1 MTFSLKSS
9 FKQTVKVLLVGVQIL
24 TVSIL
29 LLALVVPWLVGVLI
43 YSLLMIL
50 ILNRKPS
57 KEELTYLNPL
67 GNGFSLDPSKD

>member
-1 MTFSLKSS
+1 M
-9 FKQTVKVLLVGVQIL
+9 
-24 TVSIL
+24 VSIL

-67 GNGFSLDPSKD
+67 GNGFSLDLFKD

>member
-1 MTFSLKSS
+1 VSS

-29 LLALVVPWLVGVLI
+29 LLALVVPWLVGALI

-50 ILNRKPS
+50 ILSRKPS
-57 KEELTYLNPL
+57 KEELMYLIPL
-67 GNGFSLDPSKD
+67 GNGFSRDPFKD

>member
-1 MTFSLKSS
+1 
-9 FKQTVKVLLVGVQIL
+9 
-24 TVSIL
+24 
-29 LLALVVPWLVGVLI
+29 LALVVPWLVGVLI

-67 GNGFSLDPSKD
+67 GNGFSRDPFKD

>member
-1 MTFSLKSS
+1 MSLC
-9 FKQTVKVLLVGVQIL
+9 KQTLKVLLVGVQIL

-50 ILNRKPS
+50 TLNRKPS
-57 KEELTYLNPL
+57 KEELMYLSLL
-67 GNGFSLDPSKD
+67 GNGSSQAQSND

>member
-1 MTFSLKSS
+1 
-9 FKQTVKVLLVGVQIL
+9 VLLVGVQIL

-50 ILNRKPS
+50 ILNKTPS
-57 KEELTYLNPL
+57 KADLMYLIPL
-67 GNGFSLDPSKD
+67 GNGFNQDRSSD

>member
-1 MTFSLKSS
+1 VSS

-29 LLALVVPWLVGVLI
+29 LLALVVPWLVGALI

-57 KEELTYLNPL
+57 KEELMYLTPL
-67 GNGFSLDPSKD
+67 GNGFSRDPFKD